1 MTIEDSCTSLGFWS
15 TTVLAHVELD
25 KRDSIP
31 PEDRN
36 DWWMLSRKYARD
48 PDRNKG

>member
-1 MTIEDSCTSLGFWS
+1 MITEYSCTLLGFWS
-15 TTVLAHVELD
+15 TTVLAHVELY

-36 DWWMLSRKYARD
+36 DWWMLSRKHTRD